1 MFGVLIWSKCSTVLS
16 VESSNS
22 RVPRYPEKVYISLVI
37 DSNNILHLYYRLHF
51 VLFFQL
57 MHVVELELLN
67 AYRAFLAK
75 VKPNIAEIILELLDA
90 QVI

>member
-1 MFGVLIWSKCSTVLS
+1 M
-16 VESSNS
+16 
-22 RVPRYPEKVYISLVI
+22 
-37 DSNNILHLYYRLHF
+37 
-51 VLFFQL
+51 LFFQL